1 MWSSLDLTPAECA
14 SSFAGMGR
22 KAKPGS
28 NEGLKSIILAARHA
42 FAAHGF
48 DGASL
53 RQISAEAGVLH
64 TAMLYHFPTKDA
76 LWKAVMADMFEA
88 LEARFAGVIAAQSA
102 NETRD
107 LARAL
112 VREFVMFC
120 AECPELH
127 RIMTSEG
134 RSETDRLTW
143 LVETYSKRL
152 FQSVAAMVPAA
163 NPLLSDPVRLY
174 YAIIGLSASVFTLAP
189 EYRRLSGKDPFGTG
203 EVATTADIVEAIVF
217 GQANSESGPPH
228 EREPTLIS
236 SAARSGASLRRVKN
250 GA

>member
-1 MWSSLDLTPAECA
+1 
-14 SSFAGMGR
+14 MGR

-28 NEGLKSIILAARHA
+28 DEGLRSIILAARHA
-42 FAAHGF
+42 FAAHGY

-88 LEARFAGVIAAQSA
+88 LEGRFAAQTTAHSA
-102 NETRD
+102 SAPRD

-120 AECPELH
+120 SECPELH

-134 RSETDRLTW
+134 RSETDRLSW
-143 LVETYSKRL
+143 LVDTYSKRL
-152 FQSVAAMVPAA
+152 FQSVAALVPAA
-163 NPLLSDPVRLY
+163 NPVLSDPIRLY

-189 EYRRLSGKDPFGTG
+189 EYRRLSGKDPFGAS
-203 EVATTADIVEAIVF
+203 ELAATADIVEAIVF
-217 GQANSESGPPH
+217 G
-228 EREPTLIS
+228 
-236 SAARSGASLRRVKN
+236 AAKGGATNDDV
-250 GA
+250 

>member
-1 MWSSLDLTPAECA
+1 LTELARIRT
-14 SSFAGMGR
+14 FAGMGR

-28 NEGLKSIILAARHA
+28 NEGLRSIILAARRA

-64 TAMLYHFPTKDA
+64 TAMLYHYPTKDA

-88 LEARFAGVIAAQSA
+88 LEARFAAHTAAHS
-102 NETRD
+102 TSSLRH

-134 RSETDRLTW
+134 RSETDRLSW
-143 LVETYSKRL
+143 LVDTYSKRL
-152 FQSVAAMVPAA
+152 FQAVATMAPAA
-163 NPLLSDPVRLY
+163 NPLLSDPIRLY

-189 EYRRLSGKDPFGTG
+189 EYRRLSGKDPFGTN
-203 EVATTADIVEAIVF
+203 EIAATADIVEAIVF
-217 GQANSESGPPH
+217 GQANSESGLAP
-228 EREPTLIS
+228 EQ
-236 SAARSGASLRRVKN
+236 
-250 GA
+250 

>member
-1 MWSSLDLTPAECA
+1 
-14 SSFAGMGR
+14 MGR

-28 NEGLKSIILAARHA
+28 DEGLRSIIMAARHA
-42 FAAHGF
+42 FAAHGY

-88 LEARFAGVIAAQSA
+88 LEARFAARTAAQSSRSP
-102 NETRD
+102 RD

-112 VREFVMFC
+112 VREFVTFC

-134 RSETDRLTW
+134 RSETDRLSW
-143 LVETYSKRL
+143 LVDTYSKRL
-152 FQSVAAMVPAA
+152 FQAAAALAPAA
-163 NPLLSDPVRLY
+163 NPLLSDPIRLY

-189 EYRRLSGKDPFGTG
+189 EYRRLSGKDPFGAG
-203 EVATTADIVEAIVF
+203 EVAATADIVEAIVF
-217 GQANSESGPPH
+217 GSG
-228 EREPTLIS
+228 RGDG
-236 SAARSGASLRRVKN
+236 GAPN
-250 GA
+250 DE

>member
-1 MWSSLDLTPAECA
+1 
-14 SSFAGMGR
+14 MGR

-28 NEGLKSIILAARHA
+28 DEGLRSIILAARGA
-42 FAAHGF
+42 FAAHGY

-88 LEARFAGVIAAQSA
+88 LEARFAARTAEQSSG
-102 NETRD
+102 TPRD

-134 RSETDRLTW
+134 RSETDRLSW
-143 LVETYSKRL
+143 LVDTCSKRL
-152 FQSVAAMVPAA
+152 FQEVTAMAPAA
-163 NPLLSDPVRLY
+163 IPLLNDPIRLY

-189 EYRRLSGKDPFGTG
+189 EYRRLSGKDPFGAG
-203 EVATTADIVEAIVF
+203 EIAATADIVEAIVF
-217 GQANSESGPPH
+217 GPWTTGSDTSANG
-228 EREPTLIS
+228 
-236 SAARSGASLRRVKN
+236 
-250 GA
+250 

>member
-1 MWSSLDLTPAECA
+1 
-14 SSFAGMGR
+14 MGR

-28 NEGLKSIILAARHA
+28 DEGLKSIILAARGA
-42 FAAHGF
+42 FAAHGY

-88 LEARFAGVIAAQSA
+88 LEARFAARTAAHSRA
-102 NETRD
+102 YPGGSPGD
-107 LARAL
+107 LGRAL

-143 LVETYSKRL
+143 LVDTYSKRL
-152 FQSVAAMVPAA
+152 FQNVAALGLSA
-163 NPLLSDPVRLY
+163 NPLLSDPIRLY
-174 YAIIGLSASVFTLAP
+174 YAIIGLSASTFTLAP
-189 EYRRLSGKDPFGTG
+189 EYRRLSGKNPFDSA
-203 EVATTADIVEAIVF
+203 EIAATADIVEAIVF
-217 GQANSESGPPH
+217 GLPKG
-228 EREPTLIS
+228 
-236 SAARSGASLRRVKN
+236 
-250 GA
+250 

>member
-1 MWSSLDLTPAECA
+1 LTDSDRLVKFGLTELARIRTFA
-14 SSFAGMGR
+14 SMGR

-28 NEGLKSIILAARHA
+28 DEGLRSIILAARRA
-42 FAAHGF
+42 FAAHGY

-88 LEARFAGVIAAQSA
+88 LEARFAASTAAHAASSP
-102 NETRD
+102 RD

-134 RSETDRLTW
+134 CSETDRLSW
-143 LVETYSKRL
+143 LVDTYSSRV
-152 FQSVAAMVPAA
+152 FQAVAALAPAA
-163 NPLLSDPVRLY
+163 NPLLRDPVRLY

-189 EYRRLSGKDPFGTG
+189 EYRRLSGKDPFGVD
-203 EVATTADIVEAIVF
+203 EVAATADIVEAIVF
-217 GQANSESGPPH
+217 GSANG
-228 EREPTLIS
+228 
-236 SAARSGASLRRVKN
+236 GAPSNDV
-250 GA
+250 

>member
-1 MWSSLDLTPAECA
+1 MVKFGLTQAAPASTSA
-14 SSFAGMGR
+14 AMGT

-28 NEGLKSIILAARHA
+28 DEGLTSIILAARRA
-42 FAAHGF
+42 FAAHGY

-64 TAMLYHFPTKDA
+64 TAMLYHFPTKDT

-88 LEARFAGVIAAQSA
+88 LEARFAASTAAHAASSP
-102 NETRD
+102 RD

-134 RSETDRLTW
+134 RSETDRLSW
-143 LVETYSKRL
+143 LVDTYSKRL
-152 FQSVAAMVPAA
+152 FQAVAAMAPAA
-163 NPLLSDPVRLY
+163 NPVLSEPIRLY

-189 EYRRLSGKDPFGTG
+189 EYRRLSGKDPFGTD
-203 EVATTADIVEAIVF
+203 EIAATADIVEAIVF
-217 GQANSESGPPH
+217 GPAKGESGAPN
-228 EREPTLIS
+228 RDI
-236 SAARSGASLRRVKN
+236 
-250 GA
+250 

>member
-1 MWSSLDLTPAECA
+1 MPDSDRVVKFGLTQRVRA
-14 SSFAGMGR
+14 STFAAMGR

-28 NEGLKSIILAARHA
+28 DEGLRSIILAARHA
-42 FAAHGF
+42 FAAHGY

-76 LWKAVMADMFEA
+76 LWKAMMADMFEA
-88 LEARFAGVIAAQSA
+88 LEARFAARTAAHLRAHPASLP
-102 NETRD
+102 RD

-112 VREFVMFC
+112 VREFVLFC

-134 RSETDRLTW
+134 RSETDRLAW
-143 LVETYSKRL
+143 LVDTYSKRL
-152 FQSVAAMVPAA
+152 FENVAALVPSA
-163 NPLLSDPVRLY
+163 NPLLSDPIRLY

-189 EYRRLSGKDPFGTG
+189 EYRRLSGKNPFDPV
-203 EVATTADIVEAIVF
+203 EIAATADIVEAIVF
-217 GQANSESGPPH
+217 GPPK
-228 EREPTLIS
+228 
-236 SAARSGASLRRVKN
+236 V
-250 GA
+250 